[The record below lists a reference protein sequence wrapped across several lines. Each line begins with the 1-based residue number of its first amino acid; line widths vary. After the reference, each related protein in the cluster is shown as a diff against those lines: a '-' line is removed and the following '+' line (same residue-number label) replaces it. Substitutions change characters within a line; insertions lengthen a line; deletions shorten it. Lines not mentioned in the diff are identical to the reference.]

1 MRSGAR
7 VEMAVEKR
15 TDPLNATEVRLRS
28 GTSVWGACS
37 DDVNGQASPDRH
49 VHGRI
54 ELAIPV
60 PTNLG
65 DPGIPELAEVRRP
78 VVGEDVVAG
87 RLGKHR
93 PHWGVERGRRL
104 LDLRPGSGRFRSTTA
119 TR

>member
-65 DPGIPELAEVRRP
+65 DPGMAAGHASLASKPVEVSALID
-78 VVGEDVVAG
+78 EAAKATAA
-87 RLGKHR
+87 LSTN
-93 PHWGVERGRRL
+93 
-104 LDLRPGSGRFRSTTA
+104 SGGAVT
-119 TR
+119 